1 MFTIHMSA
9 SGLMPEARLLRS
21 QSEAEMPADPW
32 HFIPLTDLSYQ
43 VLLALTE
50 EPLHGYA
57 ILKTIEARTD
67 GRLQPES
74 GTLYTAIRRLRRDGL
89 IDVDSGGAGRRGR
102 SYGLTDLGG
111 DVVQLES
118 ERLAAL
124 VREARARKVLQPEGT
139 RGR

>member
-1 MFTIHMSA
+1 MSTESDA
-9 SGLMPEARLLRS
+9 WR
-21 QSEAEMPADPW
+21 
-32 HFIPLTDLSYQ
+32 FIPLTDLSFQ
-43 VLLALTE
+43 VLLALTG

-74 GTLYTAIRRLRRDGL
+74 GTLYTAIRRLARDGL
-89 IDVDSGGAGRRGR
+89 LHVDDVGAGRRGR
-102 SYGLTDLGG
+102 SYRLSDAGRE
-111 DVVQLES
+111 VVRLES

-124 VREARARKVLQPEGT
+124 VREARERRVLQPEGGN

>member
-1 MFTIHMSA
+1 MT
-9 SGLMPEARLLRS
+9 
-21 QSEAEMPADPW
+21 ADAW

-43 VLLALTE
+43 VLLALTD

-74 GTLYTAIRRLRRDGL
+74 GTLYTAIRRLRRDEL
-89 IDVDSGGAGRRGR
+89 LDVDSDGAGRRGR
-102 SYGLTDLGG
+102 SYRLTDLGRE
-111 DVVQLES
+111 VVRLES
-118 ERLAAL
+118 ERLEGL
-124 VREARARKVLQPEGT
+124 VREARSRNLLQPEGGN